1 MRAWLKPASSFNRLS
16 LFCSMSLFSSSI
28 VFKLLSI
35 DVIYKTQAHSH
46 TDSWQC
52 CNCSLNPNW
61 PSLLCERGHSGAEI
75 QALFLRMDIT
85 SPQNSHNKAVVCSE
99 PMDLAAGS
107 HWITALAKHHGWRSM
122 EMSSGKEGSVLSW
135 DRECGLRGGGRK
147 EKGGWCLHC
156 CPALTAPLLINH
168 NGNDNAISSCATFLS
183 CSWVEGRAV
192 SCLGLVT
199 GLKTT
204 GEKYSGKEIEG
215 LSTQLQ
221 RWSPTNRMETQ
232 GF

>member
-52 CNCSLNPNW
+52 CNCSSNLNW
-61 PSLLCERGHSGAEI
+61 PSLRCERGPSGAEI

-107 HWITALAKHHGWRSM
+107 H
-122 EMSSGKEGSVLSW
+122 
-135 DRECGLRGGGRK
+135 
-147 EKGGWCLHC
+147 
-156 CPALTAPLLINH
+156 
-168 NGNDNAISSCATFLS
+168 
-183 CSWVEGRAV
+183 
-192 SCLGLVT
+192 
-199 GLKTT
+199 
-204 GEKYSGKEIEG
+204 
-215 LSTQLQ
+215 
-221 RWSPTNRMETQ
+221 
-232 GF
+232 